1 MPQLMWI
8 VGLIMILLAGG
19 GCGSNPFHFRSAEPD
34 VKDEVQVAQE
44 MFERGSYDEAIQI
57 LNRVLEQPS
66 GRANYEAHWLLA
78 QIHEAKGNVQTAFSE
93 YQQVRSDF
101 PQTAHGTEALQKM
114 RLLQPRLPAP
124 IEPIQ
129 LVPAKPRQDYR
140 LGEEDEIDITVYG
153 DSELSKKQT
162 VRPDGRIAFP
172 LIGDLKA
179 ARLTPDELREQITE
193 RLSKF
198 VRNPRV
204 TVIVSQYNSKHVY
217 VLGQVKAPGLV
228 RLGTDLTVLQ
238 SIARAGGVTDDAD
251 LQGALLVRD
260 SQILPV
266 NFERL
271 FRNGD
276 FSHNVVL
283 HSNDTILVPNVSAR
297 KIFVLG
303 EVKQP
308 TAIPL
313 RHPIS
318 LIESI
323 SMAGGLTIEGQ
334 PKSIA
339 IIKGGLSSRNM
350 ITVNIDDI
358 TRDGL
363 AAKNLMLEPNDI
375 VYVPTS
381 FIADADRFL
390 NHAIKLVSS
399 VVLAEFGVALY
410 PTVKSVLTTG
420 KATEN
425 APTLIPQPRVP

>member
-1 MPQLMWI
+1 
-8 VGLIMILLAGG
+8 
-19 GCGSNPFHFRSAEPD
+19 
-34 VKDEVQVAQE
+34 
-44 MFERGSYDEAIQI
+44 
-57 LNRVLEQPS
+57 
-66 GRANYEAHWLLA
+66 
-78 QIHEAKGNVQTAFSE
+78 
-93 YQQVRSDF
+93 
-101 PQTAHGTEALQKM
+101 M

-124 IEPIQ
+124 VEPVQIV
-129 LVPAKPRQDYR
+129 VPKPRLDYR

-153 DSELSKKQT
+153 DSDLSKKQT
-162 VRPDGRIAFP
+162 VRPDGKIAFP
-172 LIGDLKA
+172 LIGDLKVT
-179 ARLTPDELREQITE
+179 RLTPDELRELITE

-198 VRNPRV
+198 IKNPRV
-204 TVIVSQYNSKHVY
+204 TVIVSQYNSKQVY
-217 VLGQVKAPGLV
+217 VLGQVKTPGLV
-228 RLGTDLTVLQ
+228 RLGADLTVLQ

-276 FSHNVVL
+276 FTHNVFL
-283 HSNDTILVPNVSAR
+283 HPNDTILVPNVSAR

-350 ITVNIDDI
+350 VTVNIDDI
-358 TRDGL
+358 TSDGV
-363 AAKNLMLEPNDI
+363 AAKNLILEPNDI
-375 VYVPTS
+375 VYVPRS

-390 NHAIKLVSS
+390 THAIKLVST

-410 PTVKSVLTTG
+410 PTVKSILETG
-420 KATEN
+420 QPASN
-425 APTLIPQPRVP
+425 APALIPQPRVP

>member
-1 MPQLMWI
+1 MRQLMC
-8 VGLIMILLAGG
+8 GMGFIMIVLTVG
-19 GCGSNPFHFRSAEPD
+19 GCESGPLRFTSAEPE
-34 VKDEVQVAQE
+34 VKDDVQIAQE
-44 MFERGSYDEAIQI
+44 MFEHGSYDEAIQT
-57 LNRVLEQPS
+57 LQRVLEQPS
-66 GRANYEAHWLLA
+66 GRASYEAHWLLA

-93 YQQVRSDF
+93 YQQIRSDF
-101 PQTAHGTEALQKM
+101 PQTAHGTDALEKM

-124 IEPIQ
+124 IAPPQI
-129 LVPAKPRQDYR
+129 VPPKAMQDYR
-140 LGEEDEIDITVYG
+140 LGEEDEVDITVYG

-179 ARLTPDELREQITE
+179 ARLTPDELREVITE
-193 RLSKF
+193 RLSRFLK
-198 VRNPRV
+198 NPRV
-204 TVIVSQYNSKHVY
+204 TVIVSQYNSRQVY
-217 VLGQVKAPGLV
+217 VLGQVKTPGLV
-228 RLGTDLTVLQ
+228 RLGADLTVLQ
-238 SIARAGGVTDDAD
+238 SIARAGGVTDGAD

-276 FSHNVVL
+276 FAHNVFL
-283 HSNDTILVPNVSAR
+283 HPNDTILIPNVSAR

-308 TAIPL
+308 AAIPL
-313 RHPIS
+313 RHPVS

-323 SMAGGLTIEGQ
+323 SMAGGLTIEAQ

-350 ITVNIDDI
+350 VTVNINDI
-358 TRDGL
+358 TRDGV
-363 AAKNLMLEPNDI
+363 AAKNLILEPNDI
-375 VYVPTS
+375 VYVPRS

-390 NHAIKLVSS
+390 THTIKLVST

-410 PTVKSVLTTG
+410 PTVKSVLETG
-420 KATEN
+420 KATSN
-425 APTLIPQPRVP
+425 APTLIPQPQSP